1 MVVLCRGALAG
12 PSGAAVRLR
21 VCLGPRCACGALR
34 YRLVPRLACGTL
46 RCRPGSRLACRTAL
60 GATRLLGRP
69 GLRFACGSLAGPPCA
84 AVRLRGRFGH
94 SASAGPTWARFACGS
109 LATMFTSAASRF
121 STFGSPVQPHA
132 SAPSVR
138 PQMWVRIPSIGERGN
153 RILSIDKHRVR
164 IPSVGKSWVRAL
176 SIWRQKTPPDGHMP
190 NPKSLDGRK
199 PNPECLA
206 AGVSP
211 ASHRTPPPRRR
222 AGGAAAH
229 AMARLHP
236 VPPCPPA
243 ARSRPARQTFS
254 KFSLAQC
261 RRSRVLSSTLHVGVA
276 ELADAL
282 A

>member
-1 MVVLCRGALAG
+1 MCRGALAG

-60 GATRLLGRP
+60 GATRLRGRL

-190 NPKSLDGRK
+190 NP
-199 PNPECLA
+199 ECLA
-206 AGVSP
+206 AGVSSATRQP
-211 ASHRTPPPRRR
+211 AVPLAPGIPPFCWHPGVPPHASAPSPRRR
-222 AGGAAAH
+222 RGGARDAPSASR
-229 AMARLHP
+229 ATVSAYCPLASG
-236 VPPCPPA
+236 PPNFLKI
-243 ARSRPARQTFS
+243 FS
-254 KFSLAQC
+254 CTKP
-261 RRSRVLSSTLHVGVA
+261 
-276 ELADAL
+276 EK
-282 A
+282 